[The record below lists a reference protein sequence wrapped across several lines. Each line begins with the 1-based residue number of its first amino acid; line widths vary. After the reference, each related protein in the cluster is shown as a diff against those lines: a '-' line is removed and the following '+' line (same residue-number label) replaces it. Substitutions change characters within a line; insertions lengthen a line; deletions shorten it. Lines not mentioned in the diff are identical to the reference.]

1 MAFAAYSPVM
11 ILLKLILASQF
22 LWAKSSS
29 HVMVPGDT
37 LSIKISGAKKVIVT
51 HSKPIKTHQSPSI
64 LSVIAKSPGQTK
76 IIILPG
82 NKTYDISVVSPK
94 SKKFLERPSHYCAI
108 LV

>member
-37 LSIKISGAKKVIVT
+37 LSIKISGAKKVIEIYVR
-51 HSKPIKTHQSPSI
+51 I
-64 LSVIAKSPGQTK
+64 LQKQ
-76 IIILPG
+76 
-82 NKTYDISVVSPK
+82 
-94 SKKFLERPSHYCAI
+94 ERQ
-108 LV
+108 